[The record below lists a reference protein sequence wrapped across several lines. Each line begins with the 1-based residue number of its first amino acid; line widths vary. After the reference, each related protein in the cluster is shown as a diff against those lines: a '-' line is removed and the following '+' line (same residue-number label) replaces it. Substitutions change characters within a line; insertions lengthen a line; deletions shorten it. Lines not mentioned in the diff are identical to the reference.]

1 MQCLKNLG
9 LVVGQ
14 HVALEGAPI
23 YLVDM
28 PGPAH
33 HQANAVI
40 SVLAEAL
47 VRLGCVPELHVLMDE
62 HTCSEEPGARER
74 YCSELPL
81 SPHRVVLESAMV
93 QPSWDVLD
101 RIPDHL
107 IQRNGGT
114 TGQQK
119 VLHASPQ
126 PILVT
131 NRGAPTCALMDSAFQ
146 LSKSAALS
154 IIVHPAEMLVGGN
167 QVNFT
172 LQQEST
178 CAVLAALRDSDQDH
192 PVLPWELGMV
202 HLWLDEHG
210 QIVRSWRARNKGR
223 QILRKHLAG
232 VEEINEAVSAR
243 S

>member
-9 LVVGQ
+9 LVAGQ
-14 HVALEGAPI
+14 RVALEGAPI

-28 PGPAH
+28 PGSAH
-33 HQANAVI
+33 RQTNAVI
-40 SVLAEAL
+40 TVLGKAL
-47 VRLGCVPELHVLMDE
+47 VELGCLPELHVLLDE
-62 HTCSEEPGARER
+62 HTCSEEPCARER
-74 YCSELPL
+74 YCAELSLDPI
-81 SPHRVVLESAMV
+81 RVVLESEMV
-93 QPSWDVLD
+93 RPSWNVLE
-101 RIPDHL
+101 RIPAHL
-107 IQRNGGT
+107 IQHNGGT

-131 NRGAPTCALMDSAFQ
+131 NRGQPTCALMDSAFQ

-154 IIVHPAEMLVGGN
+154 IIVHPEKMMVSGS
-167 QVNFT
+167 QVDFR
-172 LQQEST
+172 LQQEGL
-178 CAVLAALRDSDQDH
+178 CAVLSALRNLNQEH
-192 PVLPWELGMV
+192 PALPWELGMV

>member
-9 LVVGQ
+9 LVAGQ

-28 PGPAH
+28 PGPAYR
-33 HQANAVI
+33 QANAVI
-40 SVLAEAL
+40 TVLAQAL
-47 VRLGCVPELHVLMDE
+47 VDLGCVPELHVLMDE
-62 HTCSEEPGARER
+62 HTCTEHPSSRAR
-74 YCSELPL
+74 YCRELPL
-81 SPHRVVLESAMV
+81 DPFRVVLESEMV
-93 QPSWDVLD
+93 HPSWDVLE
-101 RIPDHL
+101 RIPAHL
-107 IQRNGGT
+107 IQHNGGT

-126 PILVT
+126 PILIT
-131 NRGAPTCALMDSAFQ
+131 NRGQPTCALMDSAFQ

-154 IIVHPAEMLVGGN
+154 IIIHPVKMMVSGSEVD
-167 QVNFT
+167 FT
-172 LQQEST
+172 LQQEGL
-178 CAVLAALRDSDQDH
+178 CAVLSALRNQNQDH
-192 PVLPWELGMV
+192 PALPWELGMV

-223 QILRKHLAG
+223 QVLRKHLAG
-232 VEEINEAVSAR
+232 IEELNEAVSAR